1 MLSQVSG
8 LLQLMSKEDV
18 LMGNLST
25 AQYVL
30 HSCVGAAQAAALDT
44 HMRIILQNEARHPLA
59 LLKCFP
65 VNPRPSENEAGFQ
78 FNQVKCQLLFIIRN
92 SFNRFPV

>member
-8 LLQLMSKEDV
+8 LLQLMSKEGV

-30 HSCVGAAQAAALDT
+30 HSCMGAAQAAALDIPT
-44 HMRIILQNEARHPLA
+44 
-59 LLKCFP
+59 
-65 VNPRPSENEAGFQ
+65 
-78 FNQVKCQLLFIIRN
+78 
-92 SFNRFPV
+92 